1 MSLLTVL
8 PPTVDDRKPVFDHAS
23 TDRSPAALA
32 LAVAFVT
39 LLCVVASMVAT
50 TTVPLMIAAFA
61 VVAGLA
67 VSLVRPTRR

>member
-8 PPTVDDRKPVFDHAS
+8 PPTVDDRKSVFDRTSAG
-23 TDRSPAALA
+23 LA

-39 LLCVVASMVAT
+39 LLCVVASMAAVS
-50 TTVPLMIAAFA
+50 TVPLMIAAFA

-67 VSLVRPTRR
+67 VSLVRPMRH